1 MYALDDDVRD
11 FGFVCALP
19 FGLALLLPIGVLVE
33 LVSIITR
40 LDTSSPRTVF
50 VDDRFFLAGGVG
62 SSESVPAGSRAL
74 RRLPLAGVG
83 TVSSSEA
90 SSALSGSIGGGSCFA
105 RDGAPRAGFLT
116 EAGRFEF

>member
-1 MYALDDDVRD
+1 MYALNDDVRD

-19 FGLALLLPIGVLVE
+19 FGLAFLLPIGVLVE

-62 SSESVPAGSRAL
+62 SSESVPAGLQAL
-74 RRLPLAGVG
+74 RRVPLARVG
-83 TVSSSEA
+83 TGSSSEA
-90 SSALSGSIGGGSCFA
+90 SSALLGSIGGGSCFA
-105 RDGAPRAGFLT
+105 RNRAARAGALT
-116 EAGRFEF
+116 EAGCFKF